1 MTSYDGLL
9 RRARVRTSTRPHGR
23 GTAVFSDMAF
33 SYVSLVSHSRLD
45 LLTRNTL
52 RVNRFHP
59 YACVNPTP
67 AAKVRHVLL
76 EIRFLEGDRDLNNH
90 YEGCA
95 PLALQRMRER
105 M

>member
-23 GTAVFSDMAF
+23 GTAVS
-33 SYVSLVSHSRLD
+33 
-45 LLTRNTL
+45 
-52 RVNRFHP
+52 
-59 YACVNPTP
+59 TP